1 MNVDRVTG
9 IVALVLAVVLYWLGS
24 SASNLDAFLFPRLIS
39 IGMGLL
45 SIAILV
51 STERR
56 TTGASHAAP
65 PSFCWITV
73 IPVLLGFFAYPWAM
87 ETIGFYVTAFAVF
100 LFIVSLY
107 APDPYSPR
115 AIAKRVAVSAAFIS
129 VIYAVFALLLRV
141 QTPRGV
147 LI

>member
-1 MNVDRVTG
+1 
-9 IVALVLAVVLYWLGS
+9 
-24 SASNLDAFLFPRLIS
+24 
-39 IGMGLL
+39 MGLL

-56 TTGASHAAP
+56 TTGTSHPAL
-65 PSFCWITV
+65 PSFSWITV

-87 ETIGFYVTAFAVF
+87 ETMGFYLTAFAVF
-100 LFIVSLY
+100 IFIVSLY

-129 VIYAVFALLLRV
+129 VIYAIFALLLRV
-141 QTPRGV
+141 QTPQGI

>member
-1 MNVDRVTG
+1 MNADRVTG
-9 IVALVLAVVLYWLGS
+9 SVGLVLATVLYWLGS
-24 SASNLDAFLFPRLIS
+24 SANNPDAFLFPRLIS
-39 IGMGLL
+39 IGMALL

-56 TTGASHAAP
+56 TTGASRPAP

-87 ETIGFYVTAFAVF
+87 ETIGFYVTALAAF